1 MPFGIFIGMKNAKAN
16 MLNIDRAGRMV
27 IPQEVRRQFGLHF
40 GSKMELDTTG
50 DAIVLRP
57 VDEKPALTMEDGL
70 YIHEGI
76 PEYGTLSDEVSF
88 SREQRNRAVW
98 GNE

>member
-1 MPFGIFIGMKNAKAN
+1 MKNAKIN
-16 MLNIDRAGRMV
+16 ILNIDKAGRMV

-40 GSKMELDTTG
+40 GSKMELDTTS

-57 VDEKPALTMEDGL
+57 LDEKPALTMEDGL

-88 SREQRNRAVW
+88 SREQRSRAVW
-98 GNE
+98 ECNG